1 VELKAIL
8 PESLCLLLS
17 SPSLKS
23 ISSCDTLTDDVLQE
37 AANLHSFNKLES
49 FELSECNLVTIKILD
64 LLMKAT
70 NPLEWIWLTWKQR
83 EPKGFKKILCRWKK
97 QMAKNHWNVS
107 LSADYYDDVSDVES
121 EDEEITDSDEEI
133 SDVDSEEIYDSD
145 SEDSPAEDSEESS
158 STDSNEE
165 LLIIDG

>member
-1 VELKAIL
+1 LKQPILNYLEILHLVELKAIL

-49 FELSECNLVTIKILD
+49 FDLSECNFVTIKILD

-70 NPLEWIWLTWKQR
+70 KPLEWICLTWKQR
-83 EPKGFKKILCRWKK
+83 EPKGF
-97 QMAKNHWNVS
+97 
-107 LSADYYDDVSDVES
+107 
-121 EDEEITDSDEEI
+121 
-133 SDVDSEEIYDSD
+133 
-145 SEDSPAEDSEESS
+145 
-158 STDSNEE
+158 
-165 LLIIDG
+165 